1 MTSTDDLLRRGL
13 RRLYS
18 AHGQGLRQI
27 NVNLQAAS
35 ATPFRHA
42 LEAATKLDRR
52 QIERLEKVF
61 NLLKLPVAGEHDLV
75 MAGIAEDNNAAIR
88 AVSRSP
94 ELDQE
99 LIRAGQ
105 LSAHYYLASYG
116 TMRDQATA
124 SGERKAAKLLQKTL
138 DEFGRVD
145 RRFTKLADKLRARSA
160 TGGFKDAAKVLAAAG
175 AVAGTWAWLNKDKAD
190 GRPIVAYP
198 PSTAHPHQPLLRDAG
213 HQPTVTRIDTT
224 TIEPARVTSPGTV
237 TSIEQPVI
245 HTERLVQPERVV

>member
-35 ATPFRHA
+35 ATPLRRA
-42 LEAATKLDRR
+42 LEIAIKQDRR
-52 QIERLEKVF
+52 QTERLEKVF
-61 NLLKLPVAGEHDLV
+61 NLLKLPVAGEHDHV

-88 AVSRSP
+88 AVTRSP

-105 LSAHYYLASYG
+105 LAAHYYLASYG

-145 RRFTKLADKLRARSA
+145 RRYTKLADKLRARSA
-160 TGGFKDAAKVLAAAG
+160 TGGVKDAAKVLAAAG
-175 AVAGTWAWLNKDKAD
+175 AVAGTWAWLNRDKAD
-190 GRPIVAYP
+190 GRALV
-198 PSTAHPHQPLLRDAG
+198 AHPHQPFLRDAG
-213 HQPTVTRIDTT
+213 HQPAITRVDTT
-224 TIEPARVTSPGTV
+224 AIEPARVTGPGTV
-237 TSIEQPVI
+237 TSIEQPVV